1 MFATAMT
8 AAWILRSCDGAS
20 AQDRFALVI
29 GNSNYQAVRQLPN
42 AVHDAAA
49 VSDFLK
55 SAGFDVTTAL
65 DLDQAGMRRAVQ
77 DFAQRLAGKDDQK
90 TTALFYFAG
99 HGVQV
104 DGENYLVPVD
114 AKIAGAADISLA
126 AVRFAD
132 IMNILEEI
140 GNKTRIVFL
149 DACRDNPSG
158 DAAAPH
164 GLAIVTAPADSLVVY
179 STSPGA
185 TAEDGTGAHSPFTE
199 ALLSAGK
206 KPGES
211 IEETIKDMRV
221 AVNAE
226 TVGRQIPWDVSSL
239 VEPFAFFP
247 AGSAGSSVTAGQAPV
262 PARSANSAGDQS
274 ADNKSTGR
282 QSAGAGL
289 AADQS
294 AGTESAASTSAQGA
308 GAPSEPSATRWRDK
322 LKGLSADEAHRIAL
336 REDRVVVYQVVL
348 DLFPRAPFAAELRGI
363 LSRRVEMWAWLDA
376 VNLNSVAG
384 FQAFLKLY
392 PNNDD
397 LNASAHRLAGRIGAA
412 SGNEALDALG
422 LDAPRTKTVVR
433 VATADCGGDSVPRP
447 RPVPLTV
454 PHVQIQMR
462 PVRPIV
468 RPPSISVG
476 RVR

>member
-1 MFATAMT
+1 MT
-8 AAWILRSCDGAS
+8 AAAVLCSGGAS

-65 DLDQAGMRRAVQ
+65 DLDQAGMRHAVQ

-114 AKIAGAADISLA
+114 AKIAGAADIPLA

-132 IMNILEEI
+132 IMNTLERSA
-140 GNKTRIVFL
+140 TRRGLSFSM
-149 DACRDNPSG
+149 P
-158 DAAAPH
+158 AATIRSAMPQRPM
-164 GLAIVTAPADSLVVY
+164 GLPIVTAPADSLVVY

-185 TAEDGTGAHSPFTE
+185 TAEDGSGANSPFTE

-239 VEPFAFFP
+239 VEPFSFFP
-247 AGSAGSSVTAGQAPV
+247 AAAPSSASAATQTAAAATDRSAKSAGNQPT
-262 PARSANSAGDQS
+262 
-274 ADNKSTGR
+274 DNQR
-282 QSAGAGL
+282 
-289 AADQS
+289 
-294 AGTESAASTSAQGA
+294 AASTSAQTA
-308 GAPSEPSATRWRDK
+308 GAPSEQSAAFWRDK
-322 LKGLSADEAHRIAL
+322 LKGVSADEAHRVAL
-336 REDRVVVYQVVL
+336 RDDRLVVYQVVL
-348 DLFPRAPFAAELRGI
+348 ELFPHAPFAAELRGI
-363 LSRRVEMWAWLDA
+363 VSRRVEMWAWLDA

-384 FQAFLKLY
+384 YEAFRKLY
-392 PNNDD
+392 GKGD
-397 LNASAHRLAGRIGAA
+397 LNASAQRLSGRVSAT
-412 SGNEALDALG
+412 SGNEAPDALG
-422 LDAPRTKTVVR
+422 LAPPQGRTVVR
-433 VATADCGGDSVPRP
+433 EVAAADCGGGGGGPHP
-447 RPVPLTV
+447 RPVPISA
-454 PHVQIQMR
+454 PHVQIEIRQIR
-462 PVRPIV
+462 PTV
-468 RPPSISVG
+468 RPPNISVG

>member
-1 MFATAMT
+1 MRPLTWMFVAAMT
-8 AAWILRSCDGAS
+8 AAAVLWSGGAS

-29 GNSNYQAVRQLPN
+29 GNSHYQAVRQLPN
-42 AVHDAAA
+42 AVHDAAS

-77 DFAQRLAGKDDQK
+77 DFAQRLASKDDQK
-90 TTALFYFAG
+90 TVALLYFAG

-114 AKIAGAADISLA
+114 AKITGEADIPLA
-126 AVRFAD
+126 AVRFGD
-132 IMNILEEI
+132 IMNTLERI
-140 GNKTRIVFL
+140 GKKTRLIFL
-149 DACRDNPSG
+149 DACRDNPFG

-185 TAEDGTGAHSPFTE
+185 TAEDGTGANSPFTE

-206 KPGES
+206 KPGEL

-247 AGSAGSSVTAGQAPV
+247 AAGANVAAASTPTTGSPAERSTAAATAQPAALAVDQTAGQMA
-262 PARSANSAGDQS
+262 
-274 ADNKSTGR
+274 
-282 QSAGAGL
+282 
-289 AADQS
+289 
-294 AGTESAASTSAQGA
+294 
-308 GAPSEPSATRWRDK
+308 EPSAAVWREK
-322 LKGLSADEAHRIAL
+322 LKGLSAEQARQVAL

-348 DLFPRAPFAAELRGI
+348 DLFPHAPFVADLRNI
-363 LSRRVEMWAWLDA
+363 VSRRVEMWAWLDA

-384 FQAFLKLY
+384 YQAFLKRY
-392 PNNDD
+392 GNGD
-397 LNASAHRLAGRIGAA
+397 LNASAQRLSGSAGSA
-412 SGNEALDALG
+412 SGNEAPDALG
-422 LDAPRTKTVVR
+422 LAPPQGKTIVR
-433 VATADCGGDSVPRP
+433 EVSADCGGGAAGPRP
-447 RPVPLTV
+447 RPVPISV
-454 PHVQIQMR
+454 PHVQIQIRQIR
-462 PVRPIV
+462 PTV
-468 RPPSISVG
+468 RPPNISVG
-476 RVR
+476 R